1 MAEGTRGMGAE
12 EEPKEAN
19 REDKPSSKE
28 VRHPSRGAEDNS
40 REVEASNKGAGVNSR
55 GPRKGSKEEMAEV
68 EVEVDAED
76 GARET
81 RSLC

>member
-1 MAEGTRGMGAE
+1 MEAEA
-12 EEPKEAN
+12 EPKADN
-19 REDKPSSKE
+19 KGDKPSSKE
-28 VRHPSRGAEDNS
+28 VRHPSKEAKDSS

-68 EVEVDAED
+68 EVEVDAEE